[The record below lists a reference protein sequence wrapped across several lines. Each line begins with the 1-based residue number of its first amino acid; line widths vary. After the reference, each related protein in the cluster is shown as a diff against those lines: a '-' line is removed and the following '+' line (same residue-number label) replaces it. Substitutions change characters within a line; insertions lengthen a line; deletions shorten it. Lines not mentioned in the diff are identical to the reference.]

1 MERDRIPNFSRR
13 LKVRKYKELYMF
25 GRIRCG
31 GANFHKESGVGG
43 GGGGGG
49 DNVPREE
56 VRHQITV

>member
-1 MERDRIPNFSRR
+1 
-13 LKVRKYKELYMF
+13 MF

-31 GANFHKESGVGG
+31 GANFHMESGVGW
-43 GGGGGG
+43 GGGG

>member
-1 MERDRIPNFSRR
+1 
-13 LKVRKYKELYMF
+13 MF

-31 GANFHKESGVGG
+31 GANFHMESGV
-43 GGGGGG
+43 G

>member
-1 MERDRIPNFSRR
+1 
-13 LKVRKYKELYMF
+13 MF

-31 GANFHKESGVGG
+31 GANFHMESGV
-43 GGGGGG
+43 GGGGG